1 MTPRRV
7 TAAGEATDTGEA
19 KTGRKGMLRLRTLAL
34 ALLLATPAM
43 AEPKEGMPQLNF
55 HSYPTQLF
63 WLFIIF
69 VVLYQVM
76 KRAALPRIGGMIE
89 ERRSRIASDLDR
101 AQELKDDTERAI
113 AAYEAALA
121 EARGKAHAYVQ
132 EKRDA
137 LTAEMDAERVQL
149 DKEIADKV
157 AKAEKAIADTRD
169 KALAQVKDVA
179 GSVAG
184 DIVGQLTGIKV
195 SKAEVQKA
203 VARAG
208 GK

>member
-1 MTPRRV
+1 
-7 TAAGEATDTGEA
+7 
-19 KTGRKGMLRLRTLAL
+19 MLRLKTLAL

-43 AEPKEGMPQLNF
+43 AAEPKEGMPQLNF

-63 WLFIIF
+63 WLLIIF
-69 VVLYQVM
+69 FVLYQLM
-76 KRAALPRIGGMIE
+76 TRAALPRIGGMIE

-113 AAYEAALA
+113 ASYEAALA
-121 EARGKAHAYVQ
+121 EARAKAHAYVQ
-132 EKRDA
+132 ERRDA
-137 LTAEMDAERVQL
+137 LTVEMDGERGHL

-157 AKAEKAIADTRD
+157 AKAEKAIAATRD
-169 KALAQVKDVA
+169 KALGQVKDVA

>member
-1 MTPRRV
+1 MTKED
-7 TAAGEATDTGEA
+7 GM
-19 KTGRKGMLRLRTLAL
+19 KGMLRLKTLAL
-34 ALLLATPAM
+34 VLLAATPAL

-55 HSYPTQLF
+55 HSYPTQVF
-63 WLFIIF
+63 WLLIIF
-69 VVLYQVM
+69 VVLYQLM
-76 KRAALPRIGGMIE
+76 TRAALPRIGGMIE

-113 AAYEAALA
+113 ASYEAALA
-121 EARGKAHAYVQ
+121 EARAKAHAYVQ

-137 LTAEMDAERVQL
+137 LTAEMDTERAHL

-157 AKAEKAIADTRD
+157 AKAEKAIAATRD

-195 SKAEVQKA
+195 TKADVLKA